1 MEQEKSLKDHLMN
14 EEGLSDD
21 DASRISELS
30 LSFVKDRI
38 PQVLHKDIES
48 VFNGSTLG
56 TSFKNRMNDLSDEI
70 HDRTNSLAND
80 LKEAINKTFGAGFD

>member
-1 MEQEKSLKDHLMN
+1 MEEQKNLKDTLVK
-14 EEGLSDD
+14 EAGLSDD

-30 LSFVKDRI
+30 LSFVKERI

-48 VFNGSTLG
+48 VFEGATLG

>member
-1 MEQEKSLKDHLMN
+1 MSLTEHLTHETGLKKEDAEKV
-14 EEGLSDD
+14 
-21 DASRISELS
+21 SEVALE
-30 LSFVKDRI
+30 FVKERI

-48 VFNGSTLG
+48 VFGGSTLG
-56 TSFKNRMNDLSDEI
+56 DSFRHRMNDLSDEI